1 MIRVKLKF
9 SINCKIYT
17 AKLNNNGEVKWNQ
30 MFNVFSKNGAD
41 IIETS
46 DGCLLIGCMNN
57 FKSWIAKLDTIRD
70 PIYYFPKSLQITVM
84 NYPQSGIP
92 GNDQA
97 DSKIL
102 SYPNPFDSFLYLETN
117 SLNASYSI
125 YDLSGRTLKSGILS
139 GPNTMLN
146 TVNFSKGMYL
156 AKISTATKDTVLKIV
171 KQ

>member
-1 MIRVKLKF
+1 
-9 SINCKIYT
+9 
-17 AKLNNNGEVKWNQ
+17 
-30 MFNVFSKNGAD
+30 
-41 IIETS
+41 
-46 DGCLLIGCMNN
+46 MNN

-84 NYPQSGIP
+84 NYPLSGIQ
-92 GNDQA
+92 GKDQA
-97 DSKIL
+97 DNKIL